1 MRIFNQFVLYM
12 ISSVCTALAL
22 HPVKYLKHS
31 SRIGIFRL
39 ALSTGHYPGSL
50 ETAFNM
56 NPSGVRVFHPAHPL
70 KLLDPLDED
79 QLSALVRVK
88 QLMGVS
94 DSTEESKA
102 ASEPLSKSKRLPW
115 LSFPKIGVPDS
126 SNFLSRLEI
135 DELYEKHRHEGQIV
149 WCERET
155 TLISFTFILRKIIM
169 VLLIQLHACY
179 DNARAYYLDRPRK
192 GCLLVNHWKQKV
204 MYLTEYDVERGA
216 KGYELNHI
224 LKHQTEGS
232 PVVWP
237 PFALEFELTDHLWEP
252 VMVSNNLLTSEI
264 LDLLPPKLGP
274 KAYWELIFLLLVKP
288 DAEAEVMQALLDTGL
303 SPNKGLIAYLRLL
316 NKVVERTSTY
326 DNVPEYRQ
334 IVEEEIIL

>member
-1 MRIFNQFVLYM
+1 MRILNVCVLYLV
-12 ISSVCTALAL
+12 SSVCTALAL
-22 HPVKYLKHS
+22 HSIKHS
-31 SRIGIFRL
+31 STTGILRL
-39 ALSTGHYPGSL
+39 AMSTGHYPGSL

-94 DSTEESKA
+94 DSTEESKE

-115 LSFPKIGVPDS
+115 FSFPKIGVPDS

-149 WCERET
+149 W
-155 TLISFTFILRKIIM
+155 
-169 VLLIQLHACY
+169 
-179 DNARAYYLDRPRK
+179 AYYLDRPRK